1 MNGLLVVVVILMAA
15 TLITLVVGLL
25 LYIRQLGR
33 AVTEIEQ
40 TLKAVRKDVLPLSND
55 IKRTLGNVDGL
66 VDSLRMQ
73 GDRVG
78 RVAQAAE
85 QLLDGRAVTRAAGTA
100 VNMSR
105 NTVVSVLEGLRQG
118 LMVLRGAKSG
128 SKEETHNEQ

>member
-1 MNGLLVVVVILMAA
+1 MDVLLVVVVVLMAA
-15 TLITLVVGLL
+15 TLITLVIGLL

-33 AVTEIEQ
+33 AVSEIEL

-55 IKRTLGNVDGL
+55 IRKTLGDVDDL
-66 VDSLRMQ
+66 VANIRMQ
-73 GDRVG
+73 SDRVG

-105 NTVVSVLEGLRQG
+105 NTVVSVLEGLKQG
-118 LMVLRGAKSG
+118 LQVLRGAKSV
-128 SKEETHNEQ
+128 SKEGTQNE